1 MRVFVEKD
9 YDALSDRA
17 SRILIEEIKSK
28 KDLVLG
34 LATGSTPI
42 GTYER
47 LIKAHREE
55 GLDFSQ
61 VKSINLDEYVGLDG
75 NHPGSYRYFMDNVL
89 FNHINICKSNT
100 HVPDGTA
107 ENLEEYCKA
116 YDSLIDKYG
125 IDIQILGIGSNGHIA
140 FIEPG
145 EELSLHTSIARLKE
159 STINDNARFFN
170 SREEVPDKAISLGI
184 LSIFKAKKIILL
196 ASGKNKASAIAKILN
211 NDTISTKVP
220 ASILKLHP
228 DVTIIV
234 DEDAYSETKI

>member
-61 VKSINLDEYVGLDG
+61 VKSINLDGWQ
-75 NHPGSYRYFMDNVL
+75 P
-89 FNHINICKSNT
+89 
-100 HVPDGTA
+100 
-107 ENLEEYCKA
+107 
-116 YDSLIDKYG
+116 
-125 IDIQILGIGSNGHIA
+125 
-140 FIEPG
+140 
-145 EELSLHTSIARLKE
+145 
-159 STINDNARFFN
+159 
-170 SREEVPDKAISLGI
+170 SR
-184 LSIFKAKKIILL
+184 
-196 ASGKNKASAIAKILN
+196 
-211 NDTISTKVP
+211 
-220 ASILKLHP
+220 
-228 DVTIIV
+228 
-234 DEDAYSETKI
+234 

>member
-1 MRVFVEKD
+1 M
-9 YDALSDRA
+9 
-17 SRILIEEIKSK
+17 
-28 KDLVLG
+28 
-34 LATGSTPI
+34 
-42 GTYER
+42 
-47 LIKAHREE
+47 
-55 GLDFSQ
+55 
-61 VKSINLDEYVGLDG
+61 
-75 NHPGSYRYFMDNVL
+75 
-89 FNHINICKSNT
+89 
-100 HVPDGTA
+100 
-107 ENLEEYCKA
+107 
-116 YDSLIDKYG
+116 SL
-125 IDIQILGIGSNGHIA
+125 
-140 FIEPG
+140 

-234 DEDAYSETKI
+234 DEEAYSETQISGVTMERELEVKVLGMDFDDLKERVISLGGILISKEEQINTLIDSSDKPIKTYLDAYLRIRETRDLISNKEKTVITLKKSIDNHGLRDNLELTTDVGTRKLC